1 MRRSRANKLPG
12 FTIVE
17 MLVSMAVLA
26 LIVALLG
33 TMASSV
39 SRVWQNGNAQ
49 SDRRRNV
56 RAIVDL
62 ISADLSGAL
71 LPVDPAAEPTKPNL
85 QFTLNPSAV
94 SDDYRHPDALF
105 WQAPVAT
112 DQARGDV
119 AQIGYFVQWD
129 VLTNP
134 QNPRARLC
142 RFLVPPTDDQNY
154 QIYKDRLNW
163 LNDAI
168 IRQVAPADNLPD
180 QGGEGQ
186 EGQLGGWRGMLAEDV
201 IGFWARWRDASDAQ
215 VTSYDSRVSLKL
227 PKVVEISIVQLDPFA
242 ANRVTEDLQQSLA
255 ALIKG
260 STSANDFIEKLGNS
274 DTPALR
280 ALVPGTRAMSAS
292 VRLENAR

>member
-1 MRRSRANKLPG
+1 MRLFPVNNRRG

-33 TMASSV
+33 NMASNV

-62 ISADLSGAL
+62 ISADLGGAL

-94 SDDYRHPDALF
+94 SDEFRHPDALF

-112 DQARGDV
+112 DQSRGDV

-129 VLTNP
+129 VETKP
-134 QNPRARLC
+134 ENPRARLC
-142 RFLVPPTDDQNY
+142 RFLVNPTDENY
-154 QIYKDRLNW
+154 KIYDDRLNW
-163 LNDAI
+163 LNDSI
-168 IRQVAPADNLPD
+168 IEQVAPAHNRPEESAN
-180 QGGEGQ
+180 GEQ
-186 EGQLGGWRGMLAEDV
+186 SQPPGWRGMLAEDV
-201 IGFWARWRDASDAQ
+201 IGFWARWRDASHNQ
-215 VTSYDSRVSLKL
+215 VTSYDSRVTMEL
-227 PKVVEISIVQLDPFA
+227 PRVVEISVVQLDSTA
-242 ANRVTEDLQQSLA
+242 ANRVTKDLQMTLA
-255 ALIKG
+255 VLAKT
-260 STSANDFIEKLGNS
+260 STDANDFIQKLAET
-274 DTPALR
+274 DLPELR
-280 ALVPGTRAMSAS
+280 ALLPGTRAMSAS